1 MKEAAQQSK
10 KDSGAKKDSGS
21 KKDLILELA
30 AHFGVT
36 KFTVAEVEQLRRQ
49 MIVRLGAAGKTS
61 PEYIAEVLGAAGMRV
76 IWSTDSDTEDKYEEE
91 FQDLLHFSNLEEAEI
106 CVMRLDELL
115 RKFRTEGEKA
125 AAERVLDVARLGR
138 RRAEMISRNQ
148 RVDPAKRAEK
158 EEILQWF
165 KVWLETPDAF
175 FDWLELR
182 KQSPDFRKRF
192 GETAASA

>member
-1 MKEAAQQSK
+1 MKSATQAS
-10 KDSGAKKDSGS
+10 KKDSGS
-21 KKDLILELA
+21 KKALILELA
-30 AHFGVT
+30 AHFGVQ

-61 PEYIAEVLGAAGMRV
+61 PEYIAEVLGEAGMRV
-76 IWSTDSDTEDKYEEE
+76 IWATDSDAEDKYEEE

-115 RKFRTEGEKA
+115 RKFRAEGEKA

-138 RRAEMISRNQ
+138 RRAEMIARNQ
-148 RVDPAKRAEK
+148 RVDPLKRAEK

-175 FDWLELR
+175 FDWLEAR
-182 KQSPDFRKRF
+182 KAAPDFRKRF
-192 GETAASA
+192 FKSASAERWG